1 MGLPH
6 NHEDDIKLRILL
18 LLDIH
23 RAACITLLLH
33 FSFKTALIQAR
44 LRRLTSLEMRLQII
58 EVEHDCTLLNDTYIK
73 DLHSPEI
80 LLGYLGHHALG
91 EHRRCA
97 LCPLW
102 LKMIESQ
109 SRKES

>member
-58 EVEHDCTLLNDTYIK
+58 EVEHDCTLLNDGYSN
-73 DLHSPEI
+73 DLHSLEI
-80 LLGYLGHHALG
+80 VLAIWAITHL
-91 EHRRCA
+91 
-97 LCPLW
+97 PPS
-102 LKMIESQ
+102 KMLSVP
-109 SRKES
+109 SVVKND